1 MSGGSER
8 SVARMAAL
16 RARFLRD
23 REGEAE
29 GRHEVVASRL
39 EAALDAIGW
48 RSAGGSSSE
57 EVAAVAVHILGNCVN
72 EHRDVDAAA
81 RSLADLLYQST
92 ATLDGSMSGASA
104 FVPAALEVID
114 RYIGP
119 VVPAGESS
127 AVRGD

>member
-1 MSGGSER
+1 
-8 SVARMAAL
+8 MAAL

-29 GRHEVVASRL
+29 GRHAVVASRL
-39 EAALDAIGW
+39 EAALDTIGW

-57 EVAAVAVHILGNCVN
+57 QVAAVAVHILANCVN
-72 EHRDVDAAA
+72 EHRDVDAAV
-81 RSLADLLYQST
+81 RSLADLLYQSS

-119 VVPAGESS
+119 VVPVGESS